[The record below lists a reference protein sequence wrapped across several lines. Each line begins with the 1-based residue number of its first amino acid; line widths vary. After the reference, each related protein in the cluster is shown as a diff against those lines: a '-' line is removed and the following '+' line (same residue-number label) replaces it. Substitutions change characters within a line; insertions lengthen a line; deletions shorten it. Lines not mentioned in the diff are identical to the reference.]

1 MRWEVVGADARTGN
15 EVKVTFEATD
25 QAAAEHLAN
34 YNGIFVASVRQLDA
48 PVVAAHAS
56 EAAPVANH
64 VEVDEGPGRY
74 RVLGVDW
81 TTGFRTTWYVNAHSR
96 REAKEKALNEGIVIT
111 RIEFV
116 LNGEQ
121 AAPN

>member
-15 EVKVTFEATD
+15 EVKVTFEASD
-25 QAAAEHLAN
+25 QAGAEHLAN
-34 YNGIFVASVRQLDA
+34 YNGIFVSSVRQLDV
-48 PVVAAHAS
+48 PAATAQ
-56 EAAPVANH
+56 APVAEAE
-64 VEVDEGPGRY
+64 VETGPGRY

-111 RIEFV
+111 RVELV
-116 LNGEQ
+116 PEGESE
-121 AAPN
+121 N

>member
-15 EVKVTFEATD
+15 EVKVTFEASD

-34 YNGIFVASVRQLDA
+34 YNGIFVASVRQLDVPA
-48 PVVAAHAS
+48 LATPT
-56 EAAPVANH
+56 ENH

-116 LNGEQ
+116 TDGEQ
-121 AAPN
+121 AAAPN